1 MKLLCAALLALLSN
15 PARGHGSMV
24 HPRSRNSVDAFANVP
39 AADRHTFGPCANISG
54 GACDNGQSSFWYS
67 QGCFIGCPTCDHVSG
82 RRQTD
87 VRTSSEI
94 VLYVLVQR
102 LCSAHSLHTLS
113 LHAFALL
120 TRVAHT

>member
-1 MKLLCAALLALLSN
+1 MANGSAGRQSKNGLRLDFAAPTMKLLLCAALLALLSN

-87 VRTSSEI
+87 VR
-94 VLYVLVQR
+94 VLVIEPVLR
-102 LCSAHSLHTLS
+102 
-113 LHAFALL
+113 
-120 TRVAHT
+120 